1 MKAGILN
8 LHRIFW
14 GSFAACVLF
23 WSAVSMG
30 APEEKTDTSAPA
42 MLHFGGCGGVYFL
55 LEPGEFWVEVKK
67 YDLNK
72 TNRKTFLRAIL
83 AGPDR
88 AVIQEAYIPDD
99 GQDKGSGQGPVQQT
113 RLGAMVS
120 RKGIYVLNITVT
132 EDRYG
137 EDIVWGFR
145 TNAQHYL
152 VETSRGHR
160 DAPHEEPLVLLSPDA
175 PGDVCFL
182 PERGAF
188 SIDLSDLS
196 SNTPPP
202 TLHAADGK
210 EIATLAPD
218 AQGTAHC
225 TIPGDIPRGVAPWRL
240 HFPVFKATVQ
250 IDGVTRWAE
259 ESDFPNLSLWTS
271 EVNSWFP
278 FHENRWLLKPYH
290 RTVYGEAKSKGS
302 VEFELYNNAFTSRTF
317 TVALEFPDQPW
328 SAELASREINIPSKK
343 TATVSVPYTVPDT
356 GDAWTCH
363 VRVTPQ
369 DTPEVSTCST
379 LVLRK
384 GEAPAD
390 QPLSIPLVLKP
401 YQHEN
406 ELFGYSPDYPLTNQ
420 PYFSVNGRP
429 FISSETGL
437 YRRDTNSWIA
447 TSEATLPDGQ
457 SVSFRTRSSKVAFDK
472 KNSVYALG
480 EAGKSPALLY
490 STDEGATYR
499 AYPLPSKGSYDIEQF
514 SGHNT
519 PEGPPPLVRCTLTE
533 KDRKLIWRR
542 LNDLE
547 LILPEKDEEG
557 VVHAGEPV
565 LISKKCIGISQ
576 HSGIASSVVSR
587 EGKVHVA
594 WAEATDPE
602 QKVEG
607 VPTFVVTY
615 NRDSKT
621 LGAPALVGY
630 GPPAN
635 DVHNTPSI
643 TMDSKGYLHV
653 IIGTH
658 GRTFRYARSLAPND
672 AGGGWTAA
680 EDTGPGLRQTYVG
693 LVCDQADTLHLVF
706 RLWFDDRAYF
716 PAGNYATL
724 AHMSKRP
731 GENWSEARPLVAPPF
746 SEYSVF
752 YHRLTIDRAGRL
764 FLSYD
769 YWSTFWFYRTDHHGS
784 RRALMMSPDAGQ
796 TWQLVNNGF
805 SWQR

>member
-14 GSFAACVLF
+14 GSFSACVML
-23 WSAVSMG
+23 WCAVAMG

-55 LEPGEFWVEVKK
+55 LEPGEFWVEVEKC
-67 YDLNK
+67 DLNK

-88 AVIQEAYIPDD
+88 SVLQEEYIPDD
-99 GQDKGSGQGPVQQT
+99 GQAKGSGQGPVQQR
-113 RLGAMVS
+113 RLSTMVS

-137 EDIVWGFR
+137 EDIAWGFR
-145 TNAQHYL
+145 SNARYYL

-160 DAPHEEPLVLLSPDA
+160 DAPHEEPLVLLTPDA
-175 PGDVCFL
+175 PGDVCFR

-188 SIDLSDLS
+188 SIDLLDLPAS
-196 SNTPPP
+196 IPPP

-210 EIATLAPD
+210 EIATLTPD
-218 AQGTAHC
+218 AQGAAHC
-225 TIPGDIPRGVAPWRL
+225 TIPADTPRGAFPWRL
-240 HFPVFKATVQ
+240 HFSAFRAVVQ
-250 IDGVTRWAE
+250 IDSVTRWADK
-259 ESDFPNLSLWTS
+259 SDFPNLSLWTPD
-271 EVNSWFP
+271 VNSWFP
-278 FHENRWLLKPYH
+278 FHENRWPLKPYH

-302 VEFELYNNAFTSRTF
+302 VEFELYNNALNSRTF
-317 TVALEFPDQPW
+317 AVALEFPDQPW
-328 SAELASREINIPSKK
+328 SAELASREINIPSKE
-343 TATVSVPYTVPDT
+343 TANVSVAYTVPDT

-363 VRVTPQ
+363 LRVTPQ
-369 DTPEVSTCST
+369 DTPEVSTYST
-379 LVLRK
+379 LLLRK
-384 GEAPAD
+384 GGAPVD
-390 QPLSIPLVLKP
+390 QPISIPLVLKP

-406 ELFGYSPDYPLTNQ
+406 ELFGYNPDYPLTNQ

-437 YRRDTNSWIA
+437 YRHDKNSWIA
-447 TSEATLPDGQ
+447 ASEATMPDGQ
-457 SVSFRTRSSKVAFDK
+457 SVSFRTRSSKVAFAQ
-472 KNSVYALG
+472 KNTVYVLG
-480 EAGKSPALLY
+480 EAGESPALFY
-490 STDEGATYR
+490 STDEGASYR
-499 AYPLPSKGSYDIEQF
+499 ACPLPSQGSYDIEQF

-519 PEGPPPLVRCTLTE
+519 PEGPPPLTRYTLTE
-533 KDRKLIWRR
+533 KDPKLMWRR
-542 LNDLE
+542 LNDLD
-547 LILPEKDEEG
+547 LFLPEKDVEG
-557 VVHAGEPV
+557 GIQIGATIP
-565 LISKKCIGISQ
+565 ISRKCIGISL

-602 QKVEG
+602 KKVEG
-607 VPTFVVTY
+607 VPTYVVTY
-615 NRDSKT
+615 DRAGKK
-621 LGAPALVGY
+621 LGEPALVGY

-680 EDTGPGLRQTYVG
+680 EDTGPGLRQTYAG

-706 RLWFDDRAYF
+706 RLWYDDHAYF

-724 AHMSKRP
+724 AHMFKRTGEPWSK
-731 GENWSEARPLVAPPF
+731 AQPLVIPPL

-769 YWSTFWFYRTDHHGS
+769 YWSTFWFYRTDCHGS
-784 RRALMMSPDAGQ
+784 RRALMMSPDSGQ
-796 TWQLVNNGF
+796 TWQLVNKGF
-805 SWQR
+805 SW